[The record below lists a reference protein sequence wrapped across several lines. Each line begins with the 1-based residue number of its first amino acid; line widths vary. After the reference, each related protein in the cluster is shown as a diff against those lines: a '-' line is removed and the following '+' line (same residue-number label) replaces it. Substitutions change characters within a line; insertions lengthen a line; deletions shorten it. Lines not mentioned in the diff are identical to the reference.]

1 MGEVGVDE
9 MMERELYQRY
19 INREIKR
26 DLLDSD
32 GTLLLKQGSVLTE
45 TILAK
50 LNVGIEKIDL
60 VTQNSSTRQGYH
72 RLITGTSN
80 EIRDIFRKIK
90 SDKQQI
96 SQIELSI
103 LPTVEELAQEQ
114 RLSIL
119 LEGILGKDDYT
130 YRHNI
135 GVAIL
140 SSMLAR
146 WLRFSEKEVQLITLG
161 GLLHDI
167 GKLYVDD
174 YILTKPGKLT
184 KEEYDAMKEHALFG
198 YNILREHS
206 IYTEEVCLMALEHHE
221 REDGSG
227 YPDQKKKPDIHHYS
241 KIIAIAD
248 IFHAMT
254 SDRVYRKGMAL
265 YDVLKQL
272 KEDSFG
278 KLDPL
283 YVSTFIQKLME
294 LSIGNKA
301 ILNNG
306 SAAEVIFVFGDEPFN
321 PLVRVNEELIDLR
334 KSDLYINQLL
344 SIE

>member
-1 MGEVGVDE
+1 

-19 INREIKR
+19 MNRQIKR
-26 DLLDSD
+26 DLIDSD
-32 GTLLLKQGSVLTE
+32 GTLLLKKGSILTE
-45 TILAK
+45 SILSK
-50 LNVGIEKIDL
+50 LKVGIEKIEM
-60 VTQNSSTRQGYH
+60 VTQNSSTRQGYQ
-72 RLITGTSN
+72 RLITGTTN
-80 EIRDIFRKIK
+80 EIRDIFRKIQ
-90 SDKQQI
+90 SNKQEI
-96 SQIELSI
+96 NQIELSI

-114 RLSIL
+114 KLSIL

-146 WLRFSEKEVQLITLG
+146 WLRFSEGEIQFITLG
-161 GLLHDI
+161 GLLHDV
-167 GKLYVDD
+167 GKLYIDD

-184 KEEYDAMKEHALFG
+184 TEEYEAIKEHALFG
-198 YNILREHS
+198 YQILCNHS
-206 IYTEEVCLMALEHHE
+206 MYSKEICLMALEHHE

-227 YPDQKKKPDIHHYS
+227 YPDQKTADEIHRYS

-248 IFHAMT
+248 VFHAMT

-265 YDVLKQL
+265 YDVLRQM
-272 KEDSFG
+272 KEEAFG
-278 KLDPL
+278 KLEPT

-301 ILNNG
+301 ILSNG
-306 SAAEVIFVFGDEPFN
+306 RVAEVVFIFADEPFN
-321 PLVRVNEELIDLR
+321 PLVRLDQELVDLR
-334 KSDLYINQLL
+334 KSEWHIQQLL
-344 SIE
+344 SID